1 MRMEA
6 NNLTAMFFP
15 KDNPGYYALSEDAKK
30 LIVDWTLGE
39 WYDSATPEQKRFE
52 FEKEL

>member
-1 MRMEA
+1 MEA

-15 KDNPGYYALSEDAKK
+15 KDNPGYYALSEDAKN
-30 LIVDWTLGE
+30 LIVEWTLGE
-39 WYDSATPEQKRFE
+39 WYDSATPEQKLFE